1 MRDFPPLPL
10 PTRPLT
16 GSDTVNK
23 IPEALMNA
31 KFVYVRRGGQTPP
44 LTPLYS
50 GPYEVLEAGRKVF
63 KISIGGKIE
72 MFTVDRLKPHLGT
85 APLQAATPPVR
96 GRPAKRAA
104 SGIAAPSGVGSEG
117 GHVETE

>member
-1 MRDFPPLPL
+1 MERSHQQRIFAVYERFPPPPLPL
-10 PTRPLT
+10 PTRPLA

-44 LTPLYS
+44 LSPLYS
-50 GPYEVLEAGRKVF
+50 SPYEVLEAGRKVF

-72 MFTVDRLKPHLGT
+72 MFTVGT
-85 APLQAATPPVR
+85 D
-96 GRPAKRAA
+96 
-104 SGIAAPSGVGSEG
+104 
-117 GHVETE
+117 

>member
-44 LTPLYS
+44 LAPLYS

-63 KISIGGKIE
+63 KISVGGKME
-72 MFTVDRLKPHLGT
+72 MFTVDRLKPHL
-85 APLQAATPPVR
+85 APGGDAAGQR
-96 GRPAKRAA
+96 SASKAGRLWSSRPLRRRL
-104 SGIAAPSGVGSEG
+104 
-117 GHVETE
+117 